1 MALDKY
7 QVTEEQMINA
17 LREGIKA
24 TLINP
29 EEECKEDATVIVEM
43 LRDYKE
49 RHPDAEIFIET
60 KYGILTQTFSNCDI
74 CSSNGENIV
83 FVWK

>member
-1 MALDKY
+1 MDSNEYK
-7 QVTEEQMINA
+7 VTEEQMLNA

-24 TLINP
+24 TLVNP
-29 EEECKEDATVIVEM
+29 EEECKENATVIVEM
-43 LRDYKE
+43 LRDYKGS
-49 RHPDAEIFIET
+49 HPDAEIYVET

-74 CSSNGENIV
+74 CSSNGKNIV